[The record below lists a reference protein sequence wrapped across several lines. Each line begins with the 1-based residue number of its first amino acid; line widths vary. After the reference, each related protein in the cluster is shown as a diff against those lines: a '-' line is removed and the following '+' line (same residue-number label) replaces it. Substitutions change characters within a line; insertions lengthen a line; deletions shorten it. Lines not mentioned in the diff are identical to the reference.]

1 VSSAYSLP
9 QHLPPLDCLLAALA
23 VARTGS
29 FSAAALELGVTHAAI
44 SRRVAGA
51 ETWAGLPLFIR
62 HARGAKPTPDGER
75 LLTRIWQGL
84 DLLDHAADRGR
95 KVRRPVT
102 VRLATTPSMAR
113 FWLLER
119 LAALEQAAGGLRI
132 ELLTESRLVDLAGE
146 GVDLALRYGA
156 GRWPGVRSQA
166 LFAHEELVPLVHRAL
181 LAPGRHAPK
190 ALLGLPR
197 LFNADASGWR
207 HWCEAQGLA
216 FRAQP
221 ADRTLQG
228 YELVQQAARCG
239 LGVALV
245 QAPLLEAEPPPE
257 LWLARQWAVKARL
270 GWHLLRPAE
279 RPLGEGAER
288 VARALLQLARP

>member
-1 VSSAYSLP
+1 MSSAYSLP

-62 HARGAKPTPDGER
+62 HARGARPTPDGER

-95 KVRRPVT
+95 KVRRAET
-102 VRLATTPSMAR
+102 VRVATTPSFAR
-113 FWLLER
+113 YWLIER

-132 ELLTESRLVDLAGE
+132 EVLAESRLVDLGAE
-146 GVDLALRYGA
+146 GVELAIRYGA
-156 GRWPGVRSQA
+156 GSWPGARSQA
-166 LFAHEELVPLVHRAL
+166 LFERETLLPLVPHAL
-181 LAPGRHAPK
+181 LAPGRRKPE
-190 ALLGLPR
+190 ALLALPR
-197 LFNADASGWR
+197 LFNADASSWR
-207 HWCEAQGLA
+207 HWCEAQGLP
-216 FRAQP
+216 FRAHP

-228 YELVQQAARCG
+228 YDLVLQAARCG
-239 LGVALV
+239 LGVAMV
-245 QAPLLEAEPPPE
+245 QAPLVEAALPPE
-257 LWLARQWAVKARL
+257 LWAAPAWAVPARL
-270 GWHLLRPAE
+270 RWHLLRPAA
-279 RPLGEGAER
+279 PLSQAAER
-288 VARALLQLARP
+288 VAQALRTLAQPA